1 MNFYHWHSLYD
12 IARKHRE
19 ERTLPK
25 EFYKQNI
32 ATLLTGTQD
41 PGRLVEGLLGVLED
55 EWYRCGQPYYNV
67 HPAWVDQLS
76 KGNLDKIPS
85 ECFALPHSN
94 PTVNIRFSGPN
105 AGLTLNNPITL
116 DAIGADTNLTTMSKG
131 SFPRSILIKDLP
143 MGEHREL
150 IFFIDFGIDLG
161 DDFHA
166 TQKFHIVL
174 KPGVSLEQAFLDCC
188 NAAPEQV
195 ALWKVL
201 HNLLRVVAMVGF
213 LSEGNPELIDFDV
226 LSKYRDEYPRAD
238 QARREVMISKS
249 KQRGKNG
256 WNVGNDMM
264 FLGEQPTHSQLQN
277 ATGRELNYAHIRNG
291 HPHAFRY
298 GPGRTQVKIKWVLP
312 TVVRPDK
319 PFKK

>member
-12 IARKHRE
+12 IARKHRGE
-19 ERTLPK
+19 EASPK
-25 EFYKQNI
+25 EFYDWK
-32 ATLLTGTQD
+32 GEK
-41 PGRLVEGLLGVLED
+41 GERGVFAEQMLED
-55 EWYRCGQPYYNV
+55 NEADWYDSGQPYYNV

-76 KGNLDKIPS
+76 KSNLDKIPS
-85 ECFALPHSN
+85 ECFTLPHGYTTIS
-94 PTVNIRFSGPN
+94 VRFAAPH
-105 AGLTLNNPITL
+105 AELTLDGPITMEV
-116 DAIGADTNLTTMSKG
+116 AGTERAATWPKG
-131 SFPRSILIKDLP
+131 LFVQSILIRDLWVDDA
-143 MGEHREL
+143 RL
-150 IFFIDFGIDLG
+150 LYFCVDFGTIEGVQQFGICLE
-161 DDFHA
+161 
-166 TQKFHIVL
+166 
-174 KPGVSLEQAFLDCC
+174 PGISLERAISSHRDAAAARQPE
-188 NAAPEQV
+188 NAD
-195 ALWKVL
+195 LWKVL

-264 FLGEQPTHSQLQN
+264 FLGEQPTHSQPQGN
-277 ATGRELNYAHIRNG
+277 TGRELNYAHIRNG